1 MSNTTNDPMYN
12 DYLKVIEDTKR
23 RISSVREYLSQPI
36 DYWRKRINTKYD
48 FAKYYEDLCNKSL
61 QDIYSIVMKVIETA
75 PRHKNFMP
83 IEPLIQFRD
92 ELVKLC
98 AKTHEITHALQIEIQ
113 RRKDAEREYKIQ
125 KYLSKELEDKRRL
138 EQSKREAQLLEKKL
152 EEEAKE
158 RERYLSEDLPIILS
172 YFEKA
177 DRYLQSITLDANQ
190 DLNTLES
197 LRKGISGYYDRLVDF
212 NKKIQQVV
220 KDEDTSKMCQRIAD
234 QFSAARL
241 KVMELKHQINNPTR
255 PKVKRVERKT
265 QPLFAKMEPII
276 GNNNTAYWW
285 EDDNRIFMLSE
296 HEDLNQYM
304 EAYAIAIG
312 STAEDI
318 VYVGEEDT
326 DKWGYIKKNTKCLPF
341 CLRKINTSG
350 HYPKYHL
357 YTFQMEGMRNIENYN
372 YDDVITDR
380 IFYLK
385 NRGLE

>member
-75 PRHKNFMP
+75 PLHKNFMP

-125 KYLSKELEDKRRL
+125 KYLSKELENKRRL

-265 QPLFAKMEPII
+265 QPLFAKMKPII

-304 EAYAIAIG
+304 EEYAIAMG
-312 STAEDI
+312 CTADDI
-318 VYVGEEDT
+318 VYVGKEGEDQ
-326 DKWGYIKKNTKCLPF
+326 WGYIKRNTKCLPF
-341 CLRKINTSG
+341 NIREKYTTG
-350 HYPKYHL
+350 HNPQYHL
-357 YTFQMEGMRNIENYN
+357 YTFKMEWAKDIENYD
-372 YDDVITDR
+372 YDDAITDR
-380 IFYLK
+380 IFDLK
-385 NRGLE
+385 KRGLE